1 MCRENARVEPSPSC
15 KKINKTAATVCKWEN
30 GKIEPYGDTLL
41 QLCEIYNVDITTF
54 YGVTTDNNKMRI
66 TPQEIELIKLFRNA
80 TKHAQIATK
89 TVLKKLS
96 KNKGMP
102 MPEQINN
109 SLSPNEIINFI
120 ENNYSES
127 QLNDILKIF
136 LRAEHTIPD
145 SKLLKDLLNKN
156 IMCLSFAPYLSYRFE
171 KNIFQSMV

>member
-1 MCRENARVEPSPSC
+1 MEVLIKMKNIKNNATNPLTEDLPQRLKMCRENAGLSLRQVA

-89 TVLKKLS
+89 TVLKNCQK
-96 KNKGMP
+96 
-102 MPEQINN
+102 
-109 SLSPNEIINFI
+109 
-120 ENNYSES
+120 
-127 QLNDILKIF
+127 
-136 LRAEHTIPD
+136 
-145 SKLLKDLLNKN
+145 
-156 IMCLSFAPYLSYRFE
+156 
-171 KNIFQSMV
+171 